1 MRARFPILV
10 ALALTQGG
18 ATECGQII
26 DDRGFDLWCGEELC
40 NWTLEKGEVRRAP
53 TWHDADS
60 GVEMVGDDVAISQDT
75 PVEDADGHCVRVT
88 MVADVEESAEVRLA
102 VDVNVD
108 GTVESDER
116 IPTSDWRKLTY
127 LLRMPEGYQGV
138 RFRLSKVGSGRAV
151 LANIGAEIAEESA
164 CTSPALATA
173 PPATTTCATVGLAG
187 GRCQ

>member
-1 MRARFPILV
+1 MRARFPMLL

-26 DDRGFDLWCGEELC
+26 DDRGFDLWCGDALC

-75 PVEDADGHCVRVT
+75 PVEDADGTCVRVT
-88 MVADVEESAEVRLA
+88 MVADVDESAEVRLA
-102 VDVNVD
+102 VDVYAD

-116 IPTSDWRKLTY
+116 VPTSDWRKLTY
-127 LLRMPEGYQGV
+127 LLRMPDGYQGV

-151 LANIGAEIAEESA
+151 LANIGAEIAEDGA
-164 CTSPALATA
+164 CTTPPLAA
-173 PPATTTCATVGLAG
+173 ARVAATCATVGLAG
-187 GRCQ
+187 GRCP